1 VLSSSDDGG
10 VRVAALIGTGE
21 LLLKEGRAAEARA
34 ALVPGLQLASRHDDV
49 WHIGRANMFLAI
61 AAYLEGDY
69 ARARQ
74 RAADGLHGFA
84 RVAHWNGVAAA
95 LEGFSALVVIEGD
108 PVLAMRLAGA
118 ADAIRRRLATPLSG
132 TWRELHDSV
141 AIAPAR
147 AAAGPRAEQAWADG
161 ARMSL
166 QEAISCALAAPTTKQ
181 ASA

>member
-1 VLSSSDDGG
+1 
-10 VRVAALIGTGE
+10 
-21 LLLKEGRAAEARA
+21 
-34 ALVPGLQLASRHDDV
+34 
-49 WHIGRANMFLAI
+49 MFLAI

-69 ARARQ
+69 SRARHC
-74 RAADGLHGFA
+74 AVEGLQGFA